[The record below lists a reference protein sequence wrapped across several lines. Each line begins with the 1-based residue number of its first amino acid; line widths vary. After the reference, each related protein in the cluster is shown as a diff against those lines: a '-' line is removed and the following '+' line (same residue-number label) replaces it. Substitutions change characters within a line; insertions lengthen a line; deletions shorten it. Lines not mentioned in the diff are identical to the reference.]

1 MDIERAA
8 IDGVLII
15 RPKKFTD
22 ERGFFAPLL
31 RQADLEA
38 VGVTHGWVQENQ
50 SRSLHKGTVRG
61 LHYQRAPFAQ
71 AKLVRVIRGA
81 AMDVCVDLREGSP
94 TFGRHVSV
102 ELSDNNLV
110 QVYIPAGCAHGF
122 CTREDN
128 TEVVYK
134 VSAPWSQAHEAGV
147 LWRDPELGIAWPTAA
162 ADVTINARDSAWP
175 TIRAAALRR

>member
-1 MDIERAA
+1 MDIERTA

-15 RPKKFTD
+15 RPRKFAD

-38 VGVTHGWVQENQ
+38 AGVTHAWVQENQ
-50 SRSLHKGTVRG
+50 SHSLSKGTIRG
-61 LHYQRAPFAQ
+61 LHYQRPPFAQ

-81 AMDVCVDLREGSP
+81 AMDVCVDLRAGSP

-102 ELSDNNLV
+102 ELTSEDLA
-110 QVYIPAGCAHGF
+110 QVYVPAGFAHGF
-122 CTREDN
+122 CTLSDD

-134 VSAPWSQAHEAGV
+134 VSASWSQAHEAGIV
-147 LWRDPELGIAWPTAA
+147 WNDPALGIAWPVSAEN
-162 ADVTINARDSAWP
+162 VTINARDRAWP
-175 TIRAAALRR
+175 TVQAAGPAS